1 MEIWNV
7 NVLKQYLDNNTFQL
21 TEYGSTII
29 LIDTQCNIFK
39 YYLYDHE
46 QLRDRLRE
54 DENIWATNQNGKLCL
69 FDKLTKTKFET
80 PCDPK
85 LDLHEMDAIGTD
97 KGLFVFGGNFIDI
110 RNKFRLDGVV
120 TDWLLGKV
128 QYSSLTDGTLMY
140 HMTLKE
146 SLEQQVV
153 VIKDKVY
160 AVLKV
165 KEVKNTKELVYTL
178 VEFDT
183 NLRAFNNS
191 ILSRKIKAVANGKPT
206 QMGFDKLK
214 TENIDYFDFE
224 GRWDY

>member
-1 MEIWNV
+1 M
-7 NVLKQYLDNNTFQL
+7 
-21 TEYGSTII
+21 
-29 LIDTQCNIFK
+29 
-39 YYLYDHE
+39 YDHE

-224 GRWDY
+224 GGWDY